1 MTDFRHITIEEII
14 AWCKENNQVEWLKA
28 TAAKQVETKIYPRVK
43 VAKTDGEG
51 NPILNKKGKVAYTYR
66 TDKTAEPKVELRPIT
81 FIQIK
86 QAFCEKFMPELLPN
100 GGKKKQTMFD
110 LINSL

>member
-28 TAAKQVETKIYPRVK
+28 AAAEKVEVSIYPRNK
-43 VAKTDGEG
+43 VAKVDEAG
-51 NPILNKKGKVAYTYR
+51 NPVLNSKGKPTYTYV
-66 TDKTAEPKVELRPIT
+66 TDKTATPTVELRPIS
-81 FIQIK
+81 FIQLK

-100 GGKKKQTMFD
+100 GGKKKPTMFD
-110 LINSL
+110 LINAL